1 MKEPEN
7 YADVKKAY
15 HAFLAGSNMLDL
27 IDIYQK
33 CYGLGL
39 LAEDES
45 ISPVSI
51 MFVWPHVVLT
61 YFCFQLWIYDTSS
74 YAQDLWISHK
84 FGEALEFKL
93 LNFVKVF

>member
-7 YADVKKAY
+7 CADVKKAY
-15 HAFLAGSNMLDL
+15 HAFLARSNMLDL
-27 IDIYQK
+27 IDIYGK

-51 MFVWPHVVLT
+51 MFVWPLVLFWHIFGSGCGFMT
-61 YFCFQLWIYDTSS
+61 FKIMHRSS
-74 YAQDLWISHK
+74 GLFTTWGKNLS
-84 FGEALEFKL
+84 
-93 LNFVKVF
+93 LNY

>member
-7 YADVKKAY
+7 CADVKKAY
-15 HAFLAGSNMLDL
+15 HAFLARSNMLDL
-27 IDIYQK
+27 IDIYGK

-51 MFVWPHVVLT
+51 MFV
-61 YFCFQLWIYDTSS
+61 
-74 YAQDLWISHK
+74 
-84 FGEALEFKL
+84 
-93 LNFVKVF
+93 

>member
-1 MKEPEN
+1 MLETWNYLLHDKLGLSYENMKEPEN

-15 HAFLAGSNMLDL
+15 HAFLARSNMLDL

-33 CYGLGL
+33 CYSLGL

-51 MFVWPHVVLT
+51 MFV
-61 YFCFQLWIYDTSS
+61 
-74 YAQDLWISHK
+74 
-84 FGEALEFKL
+84 
-93 LNFVKVF
+93 

>member
-1 MKEPEN
+1 MLETWNYLLHDKLGLYENMKEPEN

-51 MFVWPHVVLT
+51 MFV
-61 YFCFQLWIYDTSS
+61 
-74 YAQDLWISHK
+74 
-84 FGEALEFKL
+84 
-93 LNFVKVF
+93 

>member
-1 MKEPEN
+1 MLETWNYLLRDKLGLYENMTEPEN

-15 HAFLAGSNMLDL
+15 HAFLARSNMLDL

-33 CYGLGL
+33 CYSLGL

-51 MFVWPHVVLT
+51 MFV
-61 YFCFQLWIYDTSS
+61 
-74 YAQDLWISHK
+74 
-84 FGEALEFKL
+84 
-93 LNFVKVF
+93 